1 MMPEKITS
9 PSPWAKDFPILKQK
23 VHGQDLIYFDNAATS
38 QKPQLVLDRLADYY
52 LQDNANIHRGVHS
65 LANRATQDYE
75 AARQRVADFMG
86 AKPQEIIFTS
96 GTTAGLNFL
105 ADRWIGP
112 SLQPGDQIGVTYLEH
127 HSNLVPWQVLAQEK
141 GAKLRYLPLT
151 EDHRLDL
158 VALEDSDWAKLKV
171 ITIHHVSN
179 VLGISQDIAA
189 LTAWAKPRGIKVI
202 VDGAQAVAHLPV
214 DVGSLGVDAYCWSGH
229 KLYGPTGI
237 GVCYLK
243 QDHHA
248 ACQPSLHRN
257 SKGGRRL
264 LLKPL
269 AWQLPLNGCLLS
281 DGRILRPMRVI

>member
-1 MMPEKITS
+1 MPAEITS

-38 QKPQLVLDRLADYY
+38 QKPQSVLDCLANYY
-52 LQDNANIHRGVHS
+52 LLDNANIHRGVHS

-75 AARQRVADFMG
+75 AARQRVADFLG

-112 SLQPGDQIGVTYLEH
+112 SIQPGDQIGLTYLEH

-141 GAKLRYLPLT
+141 GATLRYLPLK
-151 EDHRLDL
+151 EDHHLDL
-158 VALEDSDWAKLKV
+158 VAIEDSDWTKLKV

-179 VLGISQDIAA
+179 VLGICQDIAA

-202 VDGAQAVAHLPV
+202 VDGAQAVAHMPV

-229 KLYGPTGI
+229 KLYGATGI
-237 GVCYLK
+237 GV
-243 QDHHA
+243 
-248 ACQPSLHRN
+248 
-257 SKGGRRL
+257 
-264 LLKPL
+264 
-269 AWQLPLNGCLLS
+269 WW
-281 DGRILRPMRVI
+281 